1 MNIKL
6 ISLSTISSLLSAGGI
21 FYTLSAPEQNMEN
34 YILSLSLFLTGII
47 IAQFITDNSY
57 LQHGLKILGLV
68 GIVILSQKYYF
79 ANENNTGSLDL
90 TIYNI
95 LTIYTVIEA
104 FIAFIGINEKFR
116 LWSARLVTLI
126 RTFFIA
132 GTIFY
137 LLYEHVNFG
146 DKLINS
152 LYFINIA
159 IILLTIVFVKVFKT
173 NLFISLMVGSALFT
187 LGIIFF
193 TFQLTNEGLCDDI
206 KELST
211 SPMSGAGKKIMGH
224 IVLPLILLIVIFY
237 ESQWYCIDPES
248 NKQVFKSLFGDIKL
262 LLITIIYIILMI
274 GVLFLNIYLNYL
286 AKDKITLSEYLNKG
300 MKNMVTGPYNFIIIL
315 CILFPVFSNF
325 VSNNLSK

>member
-1 MNIKL
+1 MNTKL

-21 FYTLSAPEQNMEN
+21 FYTFSAPEQNMEN

-95 LTIYTVIEA
+95 LTIYAGIEG
-104 FIAFIGINEKFR
+104 FIALGLLPAQIVTIFR
-116 LWSARLVTLI
+116 I
-126 RTFFIA
+126 FFIA

-206 KELST
+206 NELST
-211 SPMSGAGKKIMGH
+211 SPMSGIGKKIMGH
-224 IVLPLILLIVIFY
+224 IILPLILLIVIFY
-237 ESQWYCIDPES
+237 ESQWYCINPDS
-248 NKQVFKSLFGDIKL
+248 NKQVFKSFGDIKL

-325 VSNNLSK
+325 VSNNLSYLHK

>member
-1 MNIKL
+1 MNAKL

-47 IAQFITDNSY
+47 IAQFITDNTN
-57 LQHGLKILGLV
+57 LQRGLKILSLI
-68 GIVILSQKYYF
+68 GISFLSLRYSAGNVNK
-79 ANENNTGSLDL
+79 TGSFDL

-95 LTIYTVIEA
+95 LTIYAGIEG
-104 FIAFIGINEKFR
+104 FIALG
-116 LWSARLVTLI
+116 LLPARIVTLF

-159 IILLTIVFVKVFKT
+159 IILLTIIFVKVFKT

-187 LGIIFF
+187 LRIIFF
-193 TFQLTNEGLCDDI
+193 TFQLTNEGLCEDI
-206 KELST
+206 KEIST

-237 ESQWYCIDPES
+237 ESQWYCINPDS
-248 NKQVFKSLFGDIKL
+248 KKQVFKSLFGNVKL

-286 AKDKITLSEYLNKG
+286 TKDKITLSEYLNKG

-325 VSNNLSK
+325 VSNFVSNNLGYLPK

>member
-1 MNIKL
+1 M
-6 ISLSTISSLLSAGGI
+6 ISLLLSTGGI
-21 FYTLSAPEQNMEN
+21 YYTFSASEQNMEN
-34 YILSLSLFLTGII
+34 YLLSLSLFLTGII
-47 IAQFITDNSY
+47 ITQFIKDNSY
-57 LQHGLKILGLV
+57 LQHGLKIFSIA
-68 GIVILSQKYYF
+68 GIFLLSQRYS
-79 ANENNTGSLDL
+79 AVNANNTGSFDL

-95 LTIYTVIEA
+95 LKIYAIMEA
-104 FIAFIGINEKFR
+104 AISLIGINKKFR
-116 LWSARLVTLI
+116 LVFAPLVTLF
-126 RTFFIA
+126 R
-132 GTIFY
+132 TIFITGSIFY
-137 LLYEHVNFG
+137 SLYEHVNFG

-159 IILLTIVFVKVFKT
+159 IILLTIVFIKVFKT

-206 KELST
+206 NELSA

-224 IVLPLILLIVIFY
+224 IVLPLILLIIIFY

-248 NKQVFKSLFGDIKL
+248 NKQVFKSLFGNVKL
-262 LLITIIYIILMI
+262 LLLTIIYVILMI
-274 GVLFLNIYLNYL
+274 GVLFLNIYLNHL

-300 MKNMVTGPYNFIIIL
+300 IKNMVTSPYNFIIIL

-325 VSNNLSK
+325 VSNNLSYLR

>member
-1 MNIKL
+1 MNTKL

-21 FYTLSAPEQNMEN
+21 FYTFSAPEQNMEN

-95 LTIYTVIEA
+95 LTIYAGIEG
-104 FIAFIGINEKFR
+104 FIALG
-116 LWSARLVTLI
+116 LLPARIVTLF

-206 KELST
+206 NELST
-211 SPMSGAGKKIMGH
+211 SPMSGIGKKIMGH
-224 IVLPLILLIVIFY
+224 IILPLILLIVIFY
-237 ESQWYCIDPES
+237 ESQWYCINPDS
-248 NKQVFKSLFGDIKL
+248 NKQVFKSFGDIKL

-325 VSNNLSK
+325 VSNNLSYLHK

>member
-1 MNIKL
+1 MNAKL
-6 ISLSTISSLLSAGGI
+6 ISLSTISSLLSTSGI
-21 FYTLSAPEQNMEN
+21 FYTFSAPEQNMEN
-34 YILSLSLFLTGII
+34 YLLSLSLFLTGII

-57 LQHGLKILGLV
+57 IQHGLKILSLI
-68 GIVILSQKYYF
+68 GIFILSQRYSTV
-79 ANENNTGSLDL
+79 NENNTGSLDL
-90 TIYNI
+90 TIYDI
-95 LTIYTVIEA
+95 FKIYAIIET
-104 FIAFIGINEKFR
+104 FIALIGINEKI
-116 LWSARLVTLI
+116 VTLI
-126 RTFFIA
+126 RTFFIT
-132 GTIFY
+132 GSIFY

-152 LYFINIA
+152 LCFINIA

-206 KELST
+206 NELST
-211 SPMSGAGKKIMGH
+211 SPMSGIGKKIMGH
-224 IVLPLILLIVIFY
+224 IILPLILLIVIFY
-237 ESQWYCIDPES
+237 ESQWYCVDSNS
-248 NKQVFKSLFGDIKL
+248 NKQVFKSLFGNVKL

-274 GVLFLNIYLNYL
+274 GVLFLNIYFSL

-325 VSNNLSK
+325 VSNFVSNNLGYLPK